1 MKEKIH
7 TQYILSEG
15 ITAEGDS
22 SKGGRIDFWKLTT
35 YKTQTIDHFDFHE
48 SRDRHSLSCVKRG
61 LQSDDT
67 QLKDVKISK
76 NQLNIQENIQESI
89 KSVRQPILAQSQ
101 ELVSQIL
108 DKPNQLRGGGAGKKN
123 K

>member
-1 MKEKIH
+1 MFQLISSAALGREQVNLKI
-7 TQYILSEG
+7 
-15 ITAEGDS
+15 
-22 SKGGRIDFWKLTT
+22 SKN
-35 YKTQTIDHFDFHE
+35 
-48 SRDRHSLSCVKRG
+48 
-61 LQSDDT
+61 

-108 DKPNQLRGGGAGKKN
+108 DKPNQLRGRRTGGWSWKKSI
-123 K
+123 

>member
-1 MKEKIH
+1 MFQLISSAALGREQVNLKI
-7 TQYILSEG
+7 
-15 ITAEGDS
+15 
-22 SKGGRIDFWKLTT
+22 SKN
-35 YKTQTIDHFDFHE
+35 
-48 SRDRHSLSCVKRG
+48 
-61 LQSDDT
+61 

-108 DKPNQLRGGGAGKKN
+108 DKPNQLRGRGAGRKN

>member
-1 MKEKIH
+1 MGLVTGEQNPWLYSQNGGPRQIFWEIFQLISSAALGREQVNLKI
-7 TQYILSEG
+7 
-15 ITAEGDS
+15 
-22 SKGGRIDFWKLTT
+22 SKN
-35 YKTQTIDHFDFHE
+35 
-48 SRDRHSLSCVKRG
+48 
-61 LQSDDT
+61 